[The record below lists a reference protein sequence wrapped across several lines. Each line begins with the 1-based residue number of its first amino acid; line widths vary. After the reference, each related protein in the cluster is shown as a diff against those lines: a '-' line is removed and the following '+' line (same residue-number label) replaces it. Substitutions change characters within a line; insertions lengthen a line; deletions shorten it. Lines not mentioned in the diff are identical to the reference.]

1 MIVTVFERL
10 ILLNVLPATGD
21 ILTIRAISELRSG
34 LAFTD
39 QEHETLQFKRVY
51 ECSLC
56 GERAE
61 VPAMELKAPRCCD
74 SPMADSG
81 KVEWIQD
88 AEQEK
93 EIEISDAGRTVI
105 KSTLEQLGN
114 EKKLT
119 EQHLSLYDKFC

>member
-1 MIVTVFERL
+1 MIVTAFERL
-10 ILLNVLPATGD
+10 ILLNSLPATGD
-21 ILTIRAISELRSG
+21 ILTIRAIGDLRSQ

-39 QEHETLQFKRVY
+39 EEHETLQFKRVY
-51 ECSLC
+51 KCSLC

-74 SPMADSG
+74 NPMGDIG
-81 KVEWIQD
+81 KVEWLQD
-88 AEQEK
+88 VEQEK
-93 EIEISDAGRTVI
+93 EIAISEAGKTVI
-105 KSTLEQLGN
+105 KSTLEQLHN